1 MNELQH
7 DDGTRKYVTLGEYLR
22 KRKRCLACNGTGRD
36 FAKSKYMDIL
46 GPQGGKWSKEAYPG
60 YKGYLAAYFC
70 QSWAVIC
77 SRIRLN
83 RLLSDL
89 IFILI

>member
-36 FAKSKYMDIL
+36 FAKSKFH
-46 GPQGGKWSKEAYPG
+46 S
-60 YKGYLAAYFC
+60 C
-70 QSWAVIC
+70 QSCKGTGWAK
-77 SRIRLN
+77 
-83 RLLSDL
+83 
-89 IFILI
+89 